1 MCSFKEKKKKVY
13 LADPILNVGH
23 RTLTD
28 DKSYLSDSINF
39 VSVILSKTETSC
51 LHAITCLLKQSWHN
65 VWRFQSDTL
74 CSTTYFSL

>member
-51 LHAITCLLKQSWHN
+51 LHAITCLLQQSWHN
-65 VWRFQSDTL
+65 V
-74 CSTTYFSL
+74 